1 MIDIIQK
8 KWKDILF
15 FMRDQFD
22 DRISDVSYNIWLKPL
37 KPYKV
42 IDDKLYILAMDSA
55 DKNNFVVSIVTKK
68 FADIMEFTIEKVTG
82 LALKPVFIS
91 EKDKDSISEDM
102 FSANK
107 RSLSSSEETQLDF
120 NRLVKDNGLNPKYT
134 FYTFVKGKSN
144 ELAQAA
150 AVAVAENPG
159 YEFKILYI
167 YGGVGLGKTHLMHAI
182 AIYVLKNNPRANIIY
197 TSSEGFTNE
206 YIDSLKKNTTD
217 EFRIKYRSAD
227 LLLIDDIQFIAN
239 KESTQEE
246 FFNTFN
252 ALFNNNKQIVITS
265 DKPPKDINNL
275 EDRIKSRFEGGM
287 VVDIQVPDY
296 ETRMAILRKKEEIE
310 GYNFDDEVLKFIATN
325 FKSNIRLLE
334 GALQKTYLKSK
345 LEHTSITIDTAK
357 EILKDMIGNDEAS
370 GNITPE
376 KIINVV
382 AEHYRLN
389 ERDLMSSKKNKEL
402 AYPRQI
408 IMYLCCEL
416 TDATQKNIGAAL
428 GGRDHATIVY
438 GRDKITAEI
447 KKDEKLKN
455 DIDILKKKIEP

>member
-1 MIDIIQK
+1 MIEVIQK
-8 KWKDILF
+8 KWEDILF

-22 DRISDVSYNIWLKPL
+22 DRISDMSYDIWLKPL

-68 FADIMEFTIEKVTG
+68 FADIIEFTIEKVTG

-91 EKDKDSISEDM
+91 EKDKDSISEDS

-107 RSLSSSEETQLDF
+107 NLSSAEEAQLDF

-275 EDRIKSRFEGGM
+275 EERIKSRFEGGM
-287 VVDIQVPDY
+287 VVDIQAPDY

-310 GYNFDDEVLKFIATN
+310 GYNIDDEVLKFIATN

-345 LEHTSITIDTAK
+345 LEPTSITIETAK
-357 EILKDMIGNDEAS
+357 VILKDMIGNDEAS
-370 GNITPE
+370 GNITLE
-376 KIINVV
+376 KIINIV
-382 AEHYRLN
+382 AEHYQLN
-389 ERDLMSSKKNKEL
+389 ERDLISSKKNKEL

-416 TDATQKNIGAAL
+416 TDATQKTIGAAL

-438 GRDKITAEI
+438 GRDKITEEI
-447 KKDEKLKN
+447 KKDEKLRS